1 MPPTR
6 NRPLRIIVPLLVMIA
21 GIGVMIAVARNTANQ
36 RATRQAAQTQAEQQA
51 AGQTPREQGEPA
63 ATERTAPTE
72 TPIRPAAEP
81 QGEPAPPPTGLRAE
95 SFEGDPLAAS
105 FAPLGGLG
113 YDSPYQMRLEFTPL
127 GAGVRSLR
135 MADQLDSIQTDRAAR
150 KREPVEDE
158 HFVELQAEHRVT
170 WKGVDPQ
177 GNAVAR
183 LAAIAPM
190 AVLAVEVDGAL
201 VPLADAVRPLWRQ
214 VSAKEPG
221 RFEAFVV
228 DADGRRVLRVERR
241 YTLAENANDV
251 LLAQRV
257 ENLTDRAL
265 RVRLRVFGPGDLPED
280 HLGYGGDKRRVRF
293 GYLAAPAV
301 DPTRQF
307 VSASDFLWPR
317 ARALGSRD
325 KQTGLYPE
333 TLAAPLWPNDRAA
346 EKSYELVWAGMTN
359 RYFGVVVH
367 PVIDPSVAMPR
378 KTFDAVERIDRVVL
392 NTGGP
397 DPAMVLS
404 LTLREQVVPAGGTAT
419 VDLGLYAGPLSRSI
433 IRSHPMAA
441 ALGIDRIVVF
451 NFGGMC
457 AACTFSWLTEPL
469 LSLMRLLHSLTHDW
483 GLAIIFLV
491 VVVRTVLHPV
501 TRFAQIRMQR
511 FGKQMQSLAPKQKA
525 IQEKFRNDKQRM
537 QQEMARLWREEGV
550 SPAGFL
556 GCLPLFLQSPV
567 WIALYATLYFAIELR
582 HEPAF
587 FGVFQALTG
596 SRWSFLGDLSEP
608 DRAIY
613 FGRTLFTVPL
623 MGAISSLN
631 VLPLLLG
638 AVFYV
643 HQKYL
648 TPPPSAT
655 LTPEQE
661 QQQKIM
667 RVVSVVMFPVF
678 MYNAPS
684 GLSLYFI
691 TNSTLGIFES
701 RWIRAHCEKHG
712 LLDLDKIRAKK
723 SGGRTGFMAR
733 LQEIV
738 EQQRAKQEA
747 ARRGGPGAKR
757 VDPRA
762 GRERPDDN
770 MRRHKKK
777 RR

>member
-1 MPPTR
+1 MPPPR
-6 NRPLRIIVPLLVMIA
+6 NKPLRIMVPLVVMVA

-36 RATRQAAQTQAEQQA
+36 RAARQVAQAQVEQQA
-51 AGQTPREQGEPA
+51 AQEAVREQAPPV
-63 ATERTAPTE
+63 ATDTPAPTDVAS
-72 TPIRPAAEP
+72 P
-81 QGEPAPPPTGLRAE
+81 PAPPQAETVVAPTGLRAE
-95 SFEGDPLAAS
+95 SFEGDPLASS

-113 YDSPYQMRLEFTPL
+113 YDSPYEMRLEFTTL

-135 MADQLDSIQTDRAAR
+135 LADQLDSIKTDRAAR
-150 KREPVEDE
+150 KREPVADE
-158 HFVELQAEHRVT
+158 HFVELQAERRVT
-170 WKGVDPQ
+170 WAGVDAL
-177 GNAVAR
+177 GNAVTR
-183 LAAIAPM
+183 TAAIAPM
-190 AVLAVEVDGAL
+190 AALAVEVDGVL

-214 VSAKEPG
+214 VSEGEPG

-228 DADGRRVLRVERR
+228 DAEGRRVLRVERR

-251 LLAQRV
+251 LLSQRV
-257 ENLTDRAL
+257 ENLTERAM

-301 DPTRQF
+301 DPARQF
-307 VSASDFLWPR
+307 VAASDFLWPR
-317 ARALGSRD
+317 AKALGTRD

-333 TLAAPLWPNDRAA
+333 TLPSPLWPNDRAA
-346 EKSYELVWAGMTN
+346 EKSYELVWTGMTN
-359 RYFGVVVH
+359 RYFGVVMH
-367 PVIDPSVAMPR
+367 PVIDLSAAMPR

-392 NTGGP
+392 NTGGT

-404 LTLREQVVPAGGTAT
+404 LALREQVVPAGGAAA
-419 VDLGLYAGPLSRSI
+419 VDLGLYAGPLSRPI
-433 IRSHPMAA
+433 IRAHPMAA

-457 AACTFSWLTEPL
+457 AACTFAWLTEPL

-491 VVVRTVLHPV
+491 VVVRTILHPV

-511 FGKQMQSLAPKQKA
+511 FGKQMQGLAPKQKA

-587 FGVFQALTG
+587 FGVFQAMTG
-596 SRWSFLGDLSEP
+596 AQWSFLGDLSEP

-613 FGRTLFTVPL
+613 FGRTLFTIPL

-631 VLPLLLG
+631 ILPLLLG
-638 AVFYV
+638 VVFYV

-648 TPPPSAT
+648 TPPPSAAM
-655 LTPEQE
+655 TPEQE

-667 RVVSVVMFPVF
+667 RIVSVVMFPVF

-712 LLDLDKIRAKK
+712 LLDLDKIKAKK
-723 SGGRTGFMAR
+723 SGKKTGFMAR
-733 LQEIV
+733 LQEIA

-747 ARRGGPGAKR
+747 ARQGAAGARR

-762 GRERPDDN
+762 GRDRPDDTT
-770 MRRHKKK
+770 RRYKK